1 VKLTEK
7 YKSKTTTENTIRY
20 IYLKKNDILCEETGK
35 SENLLN
41 FHIFF
46 NSCGKLH
53 HSGTISLGY

>member
-7 YKSKTTTENTIRY
+7 YKSKNNTKNTKHC
-20 IYLKKNDILCEETGK
+20 IYLKKNDILCEKTGK